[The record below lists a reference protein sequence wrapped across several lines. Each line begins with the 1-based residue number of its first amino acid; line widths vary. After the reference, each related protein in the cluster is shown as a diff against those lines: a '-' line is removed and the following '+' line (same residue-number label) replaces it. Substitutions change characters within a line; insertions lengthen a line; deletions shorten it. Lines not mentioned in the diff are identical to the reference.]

1 MAGFKVILDDLGI
14 ETTSA
19 SCYYSNITFADAKRK
34 IRTYGAIG
42 IEPISVD
49 STTSGT
55 LKGAAW
61 GLILAGPIGLAIGSM
76 VGGGMKVAF
85 ELHTLE
91 GETLRGIATKGNY
104 LDIKKQVETRP
115 AKPKLPR
122 KERPRREGPRTVG
135 PGLLIGLALLPFIFV
150 WLLFRRGHTALA
162 RLLGVL
168 WAVAWFIGI
177 GNLPAPPPDAA
188 GTIESSSNVATPED
202 PTTSDEASKR

>member
-1 MAGFKVILDDLGI
+1 MGV
-14 ETTSA
+14 TSA
-19 SCYYSNITFADAKRK
+19 SCYYSNITFGDTKGKFRK
-34 IRTYGAIG
+34 YGAIG

-122 KERPRREGPRTVG
+122 KERARREGPRTVG
-135 PGLLIGLALLPFIFV
+135 PGLLIGL
-150 WLLFRRGHTALA
+150 G
-162 RLLGVL
+162 GVDK
-168 WAVAWFIGI
+168 V
-177 GNLPAPPPDAA
+177 PDPQA
-188 GTIESSSNVATPED
+188 D
-202 PTTSDEASKR
+202 